1 MRRIYLILLCLL
13 SFAAMASAQTT
24 EDYQSRYNSLV
35 NRVGYAGVGVDYL
48 IAKWE
53 SADPV
58 DVNHMV
64 ARFNYHITKGRR
76 DSLVVNGKA
85 TYRGMEP
92 VLSLQDSLGAR
103 KYYYNV
109 PVFNSDDFSKAIKS
123 INNAIAHDN
132 NRLDLVILK
141 IDSFVASEGVTPDQS
156 KDLIMEMIDNS
167 FAKNYKWN
175 WMGKESVS
183 EADLLEEI
191 QRYCYIFYNSDTPQA
206 METFRQISEK
216 VVKYN
221 PKNVSFINNIGAY
234 YAYRQ
239 DLKKAL
245 SYYKK
250 SQKIDPSDSVSSL
263 NIKRLEKRLAAGK
276 K

>member
-1 MRRIYLILLCLL
+1 MKKVYLILLSLL
-13 SFAAMASAQTT
+13 SLAAVASAQTT

-53 SADPV
+53 KADPV

-64 ARFNYHITKGRR
+64 ARFNYYITRGRK
-76 DSLVVNGKA
+76 DTVAVSFKPN
-85 TYRGMEP
+85 YRGMEP
-92 VLSLQDSLGAR
+92 VLSLQDSLGVR
-103 KYYYNV
+103 RYYYNV
-109 PVFNSDDFSKAIKS
+109 PSFNPEDFAAAVKS
-123 INNAIAHDN
+123 VNNAIAHDN

-141 IDSFVASEGVTPDQS
+141 TDSFVAREGDIPDQS
-156 KDLIMEMIDNS
+156 KDLVLELADNT
-167 FAKNYKWN
+167 FARNYKWN
-175 WMGKESVS
+175 WMGKESVT
-183 EADLLEEI
+183 EEEVLEEI
-191 QRYCYIFYNSDTPQA
+191 QRYCFIFYNCDTPQA
-206 METFRQISEK
+206 MEAFRQISEK
-216 VVKYN
+216 IVKYN
-221 PKNVSFINNIGAY
+221 PKNVAFINNIGAY

-245 SYYKK
+245 GYYKK
-250 SQKIDPSDSVSSL
+250 AQKIDPSDNISSM